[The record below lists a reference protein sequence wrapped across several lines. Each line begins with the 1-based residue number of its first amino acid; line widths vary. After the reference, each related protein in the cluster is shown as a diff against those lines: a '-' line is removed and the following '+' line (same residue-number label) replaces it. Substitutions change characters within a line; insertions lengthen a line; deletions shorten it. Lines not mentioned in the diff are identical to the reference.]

1 MSYYSTTAIF
11 YDVSNFANLELNNI
25 FVMKV
30 KKDGNFADR

>member
-1 MSYYSTTAIF
+1 MSCYSTTAIF
-11 YDVSNFANLELNNI
+11 YDVSNSTNLKLNNI